1 MIIFLRTQDN
11 KTLVDITVF
20 GGEKPDLSSIVII
33 GNYSRFLLEYCVLHG
48 GSAVTDIID
57 LFNDLQE
64 LRVWLFEKYLVTENK
79 NADQGEIEEKI
90 IEILK
95 PICEEYDLRIV
106 TD

>member
-1 MIIFLRTQDN
+1 MIIFLRTPDN
-11 KTLVDITVF
+11 KTLVDIDVF
-20 GGEKPDLSSIVII
+20 GGEKPDLRSVVII

-57 LFNDLQE
+57 LFDDLQE
-64 LRVWLFEKYLVTENK
+64 LRGWLFEKYLATENK
-79 NADQGEIEEKI
+79 NANQREVEEKV

-95 PICEEYDLRIV
+95 PIAKEYGLVIV